1 MRISGWQASRSM
13 ASGLP
18 REAGGVRGRGSLN
31 GVSLDGL
38 ADVMNDEWIAG
49 TASGT
54 YAVKGTCTPE
64 FWTSGEGTLRF
75 AMKDGRLP
83 HVALSEDAGTFKV
96 TEFSGQA
103 RLHAG
108 EIEMKDASL
117 ESPDGKF
124 RLSGTAPLAGRV
136 GFQASANS
144 EWRRGVGIHDYWHAG
159 GTAR

>member
-1 MRISGWQASRSM
+1 M
-13 ASGLP
+13 
-18 REAGGVRGRGSLN
+18 N

-54 YAVKGTCTPE
+54 YAVKGTCNPE

-75 AMKDGRLP
+75 AMRDGRLP
-83 HVALSEDAGTFKV
+83 HVALSEDAGPFKV

-124 RLSGTAPLAGRV
+124 RLSGTASLQDELDFRLARTPNGGAGSGYTITGTLEEPHV
-136 GFQASANS
+136 NPASSGETQA
-144 EWRRGVGIHDYWHAG
+144 RLKP
-159 GTAR
+159 